1 MEMNDYCTTFDQ
13 SHLARRTGVVLARN
27 PTVSPGT
34 EIDTR
39 PPTHPHT
46 PRPAAAAIALIEV
59 KNVKN

>member
-1 MEMNDYCTTFDQ
+1 MNDYCTTFDQ

-39 PPTHPHT
+39 PPHT